1 MSDSQNLLVTMQ
13 GPVSEVDVLE
23 HFTVHLEHSAFSI
36 RDIHYINSQSA
47 LSLLMRLELADSAD
61 IAVLRKELD
70 IAAKKYNLEIQIN
83 LLNEAPA
90 ASPVYRYILTL
101 LSQQLRPELLT
112 KLFRQLRERSLHV
125 AGISPLEADDL
136 HVFEIEIH
144 AEKPID
150 RQQLMHG
157 LLELKS
163 EYQLDLALQA
173 DDLFR
178 RNKRLIFL
186 DADMTFIQ
194 CEMIND
200 MSLLAGKEAEVA
212 EITHRAMDG
221 KINFDDAL
229 RQRVALLK
237 GVRLSDLERLILNIP
252 YTPGVERLVY
262 ILKTLGYK
270 IGIVSGGFT
279 RVIDHIKQRF
289 DLDYGFANTLEVKN
303 GELTGGILG
312 DILDGHQKGL
322 ILREVAL
329 KENIL
334 PEQVIAVGDGANDL
348 EMLSS
353 ASLGIAFNAKS
364 FLRERAAGS
373 LSLPNLDAL
382 LYFIGI
388 SRNEVNALFKQE
400 RVK

>member
-1 MSDSQNLLVTMQ
+1 MNPAQNFLITIQGVTN
-13 GPVSEVDVLE
+13 ERDVLE
-23 HFTVHLEHSAFSI
+23 RFTEKLEHLNFSI
-36 RDIHYINSQSA
+36 RDLHYLNFQSS
-47 LSLLMRLELADSAD
+47 LSLLMHLELSQSAD
-61 IAVLRKELD
+61 KESLTVVLENVVKQYQLEL
-70 IAAKKYNLEIQIN
+70 LVFPLPQM
-83 LLNEAPA
+83 
-90 ASPVYRYILTL
+90 PVATPIHRYILTL
-101 LSQQLRPELLT
+101 LSRQLPPQLLT
-112 KLFRQLRERSLHV
+112 KLFRHLRKKGLLVTEV
-125 AGISPLEADDL
+125 SPLDADEL
-136 HVFEIEIH
+136 HVFEIKVH
-144 AEKPID
+144 ADKPIE
-150 RQQLMHG
+150 RQQLMKE

-163 EYQLDLALQA
+163 EYQLDLALQD

-178 RNKRLIFL
+178 RNKRLIFM

-194 CEMIND
+194 QEMID
-200 MSLLAGKEAEVA
+200 EMSKLAGKEAEVA
-212 EITHRAMDG
+212 KITLRAMNG
-221 KINFDDAL
+221 EIQFDEAL

-252 YTPGVERLVY
+252 YTPGVERLVF

-289 DLDYGFANTLEVKN
+289 NLDYGFANTLEIKN
-303 GELTGGILG
+303 GELSGHILG
-312 DILDGHQKGL
+312 DILDGHQKGV

-353 ASLGIAFNAKS
+353 ASLGIAFNAKRY
-364 FLRERAAGS
+364 LRERAAGS

-382 LYFIGI
+382 LYFLGI
-388 SRNEVNALFKQE
+388 SKSEISSLFKP
-400 RVK
+400 

>member
-1 MSDSQNLLVTMQ
+1 MNPAQNFLITIQGVTN
-13 GPVSEVDVLE
+13 EREVLE
-23 HFTVHLEHSAFSI
+23 RFTEKLEHLNFSI
-36 RDIHYINSQSA
+36 RDLHYLNFQSS
-47 LSLLMRLELADSAD
+47 LSLLMHLELSQSAD
-61 IAVLRKELD
+61 KESLTVVLENVVKQYQLEL
-70 IAAKKYNLEIQIN
+70 LVFPLPQM
-83 LLNEAPA
+83 
-90 ASPVYRYILTL
+90 PVATPIHRYILTL
-101 LSQQLRPELLT
+101 LSRQLPPQLLT
-112 KLFRQLRERSLHV
+112 KLFRHLREKQLLV
-125 AGISPLEADDL
+125 TEVSPLDADEL
-136 HVFEIEIH
+136 HVFEIKVH
-144 AEKPID
+144 ADKPIE
-150 RQQLMHG
+150 RQQLMKE

-163 EYQLDLALQA
+163 EYQLDLALQD

-178 RNKRLIFL
+178 RNKRLIFM

-194 CEMIND
+194 QEMID
-200 MSLLAGKEAEVA
+200 EMSKLAGKEAEVA
-212 EITHRAMDG
+212 KITLRAMNG
-221 KINFDDAL
+221 EIQFDEAL

-252 YTPGVERLVY
+252 YTPGVERLVF

-289 DLDYGFANTLEVKN
+289 NLDYGFANTLEIKN
-303 GELTGGILG
+303 GELSGHILG
-312 DILDGHQKGL
+312 DILDGHQKGV

-353 ASLGIAFNAKS
+353 ASLGIAFNAKRY
-364 FLRERAAGS
+364 LRERAAGS

-382 LYFIGI
+382 LYFLGI
-388 SRNEVNALFKQE
+388 SKSEISSLFKP
-400 RVK
+400 